1 MKKSFDAEDRMTKLF
16 ALAGAFAIA
25 AALQAGPIGLAWA
38 QDDSGNAAEDTGTVQ
53 DVGQPSPG
61 GAPQSYQTPPAAPV
75 LYITSVEVVQTTLE
89 PKQAIIKVRGLTGS
103 RGWSGPQLVPLFQG
117 ETPDGVLDLQFIAQ
131 TPDQTQKAEGFMP
144 IYALFPLDPGDKLP
158 KGIRVRGVDNVMLL
172 TQLPG
177 SIETTI
183 TKEDGSKAV
192 GKKFAPKGTA
202 PAGTANVVR
211 EEDMPRN
218 FRIIPPQKGVA
229 GITHNMNRLN
239 LVLGEDGKTIT
250 WAFWE

>member
-1 MKKSFDAEDRMTKLF
+1 MTKLF

-25 AALQAGPIGLAWA
+25 AALSAAPAWA
-38 QDDSGNAAEDTGTVQ
+38 QDTSSDESAGSQ
-53 DVGQPSPG
+53 DVGQSMPT
-61 GAPQSYQTPPAAPV
+61 GAPQSYTTPPSAPV
-75 LYITSVEVVQTTLE
+75 LFITSVEVIQTTLE

-117 ETPDGVLDLQFIAQ
+117 DTADGILDLQFIAV
-131 TPDQTQKAEGFMP
+131 TPDQTQKAEGFVP
-144 IYALFPLDPGDKLP
+144 IYAIFPLDPGDKMP
-158 KGIRVRGVDNVMLL
+158 KGIRVRGVGNVMLL

-192 GKKFAPKGTA
+192 GKTWAETGTA
-202 PAGTANVVR
+202 PAGTDNVVR

-218 FRIIPPQKGVA
+218 FRIIPPKKGVA

>member
-1 MKKSFDAEDRMTKLF
+1 LS
-16 ALAGAFAIA
+16 A
-25 AALQAGPIGLAWA
+25 APAWA
-38 QDDSGNAAEDTGTVQ
+38 QDTSSDESAGSQ
-53 DVGQPSPG
+53 DVGQSMPT
-61 GAPQSYQTPPAAPV
+61 GAPQSYTTPPSAPV
-75 LYITSVEVVQTTLE
+75 LFITSVEVIQTTLE
-89 PKQAIIKVRGLTGS
+89 PRQAIIKVRGLTGS

-117 ETPDGVLDLQFIAQ
+117 DTPDGILDLQFIAQ
-131 TPDQTQKAEGFMP
+131 TPDQTQKTESFVP
-144 IYALFPLDPGDKLP
+144 IYAIFPLDPGEKMP
-158 KGIRVRGVDNVMLL
+158 KGIRVRGVGNVMLL

-192 GKKFAPKGTA
+192 GKTWAETGTA
-202 PAGTANVVR
+202 AAGTANTVR
-211 EEDMPRN
+211 QEDMPRN
-218 FRIIPPQKGVA
+218 FRIIPPKKGVA

>member
-1 MKKSFDAEDRMTKLF
+1 M
-16 ALAGAFAIA
+16 
-25 AALQAGPIGLAWA
+25 
-38 QDDSGNAAEDTGTVQ
+38 
-53 DVGQPSPG
+53 
-61 GAPQSYQTPPAAPV
+61 
-75 LYITSVEVVQTTLE
+75 
-89 PKQAIIKVRGLTGS
+89 RGLTGS
-103 RGWSGPQLVPLFQG
+103 RGWSAPQLVPLFQG
-117 ETPDGVLDLQFIAQ
+117 ETPDGILDLQFIAQ

-144 IYALFPLDPGDKLP
+144 IYAIFPLGPGDKLP
-158 KGIRVRGVDNVMLL
+158 SGIRVRGVGNVMLL

-183 TKEDGSKAV
+183 DKEDGSKAV
-192 GKKFAPKGTA
+192 GKTWAEKGTA
-202 PAGTANVVR
+202 PAGTANTVR

-218 FRIIPPQKGVA
+218 FRIIPPKKGVA

>member
-1 MKKSFDAEDRMTKLF
+1 MTKLV
-16 ALAGAFAIA
+16 ALAGAFAVA
-25 AALQAGPIGLAWA
+25 AALQLGPIGLASA
-38 QDDSGNAAEDTGTVQ
+38 QDDSDATAGDTGTVQ
-53 DVGQPSPG
+53 DVGQASPA

-75 LYITSVEVVQTTLE
+75 LFITSVEVLQTTLE

-103 RGWSGPQLVPLFQG
+103 RGWSAPQLVPLFQG
-117 ETPDGVLDLQFIAQ
+117 ETPDGILDLQFIAQ
-131 TPDQTQKAEGFMP
+131 TPDQTQKAEGFLP
-144 IYALFPLDPGDKLP
+144 IYAIFPLDPGDKLP
-158 KGIRVRGVDNVMLL
+158 KGIRVRGVGNVMLL

-202 PAGTANVVR
+202 QPGAADVVR

-218 FRIIPPQKGVA
+218 FRVIPPKKGVA

-239 LVLGEDGKTIT
+239 LVLGEDGQTIT

>member
-1 MKKSFDAEDRMTKLF
+1 MTKLV
-16 ALAGAFAIA
+16 AVAGAFALA
-25 AALQAGPIGLAWA
+25 AALQLGPVGLAWA
-38 QDDSGNAAEDTGTVQ
+38 QDNSDTGGDDSGTVT
-53 DVGQPSPG
+53 DVGQSTPT
-61 GAPQSYQTPPAAPV
+61 GAPQSYTTPPSAPV
-75 LYITSVEVVQTTLE
+75 LFITSVEVIQTTLE

-117 ETPDGVLDLQFIAQ
+117 ETPDGILDLQFIAQ
-131 TPDQTQKAEGFMP
+131 TPDQTQKTKGFVP
-144 IYALFPLDPGDKLP
+144 IYAIFPLDPGDKLP
-158 KGIRVRGVDNVMLL
+158 KGIRVRGVGNVVLL

-183 TKEDGSKAV
+183 SKEDGSKAV
-192 GKKFAPKGTA
+192 GKTWAEKGTA
-202 PAGTANVVR
+202 AAGTANVVR

-218 FRIIPPQKGVA
+218 FRIIPPKKGVA

-239 LVLGEDGKTIT
+239 LVLGEDGQTIV

>member
-1 MKKSFDAEDRMTKLF
+1 MTKLV
-16 ALAGAFAIA
+16 ALAGALVVA
-25 AALQAGPIGLAWA
+25 AALQIGPIGIAWA
-38 QDDSGNAAEDTGTVQ
+38 QDDSDAASGDTGTVA
-53 DVGQPSPG
+53 DVGLPAPG
-61 GAPQSYQTPPAAPV
+61 TAPQSYQTPPSAPV
-75 LYITSVEVVQTTLE
+75 LFITSVEVVQTTLE

-117 ETPDGVLDLQFIAQ
+117 ETPDGILDLQFIAQ
-131 TPDQTQKAEGFMP
+131 TPDQTEKAEGFVP
-144 IYALFPLDPGDKLP
+144 IYAIFPLDPGSKLP
-158 KGIRVRGVDNVMLL
+158 KGIRVRGVGNVVLL
-172 TQLPG
+172 TQVPG

-183 TKEDGSKAV
+183 DKEDGSKAV
-192 GKKFAPKGTA
+192 GKTWAEKGQA
-202 PAGTANVVR
+202 QPGTPNVVR

-218 FRIIPPQKGVA
+218 FRIIPPKKGVA

>member
-1 MKKSFDAEDRMTKLF
+1 MTKLF

-25 AALQAGPIGLAWA
+25 AALSAGPAWA
-38 QDDSGNAAEDTGTVQ
+38 QDTSSDESAGSQ
-53 DVGQPSPG
+53 DVGQSNPT
-61 GAPQSYQTPPAAPV
+61 GAPQSYTTPPMAPV
-75 LYITSVEVVQTTLE
+75 LFITSVEVVQTTLD

-117 ETPDGVLDLQFIAQ
+117 ETPDGILDLQFIAQ

-144 IYALFPLDPGDKLP
+144 IYAIFPLDPGDKLP
-158 KGIRVRGVDNVMLL
+158 KGIRVRGVGNVMLL

-192 GKKFAPKGTA
+192 GKRWAEKGTA
-202 PAGTANVVR
+202 QPGPDVVR

-218 FRIIPPQKGVA
+218 FRIIPPKKGVA

>member
-1 MKKSFDAEDRMTKLF
+1 MTKLF

-38 QDDSGNAAEDTGTVQ
+38 EDNTDNSGDDSAGTQ
-53 DVGQPSPG
+53 EVGQASPT
-61 GAPQSYQTPPAAPV
+61 GAPQAYQMPPSAPV
-75 LYITSVEVVQTTLE
+75 LFITSVEVLQTTLE

-103 RGWSGPQLVPLFQG
+103 RGWSGPQLVPLFEG
-117 ETPDGVLDLQFIAQ
+117 ETPDGILDLQFIAQ
-131 TPDQTQKAEGFMP
+131 SPDQTQKAEGFMP
-144 IYALFPLDPGDKLP
+144 IYAIFPLGPGDKLP
-158 KGIRVRGVDNVMLL
+158 TGIRVRGVGTVMLL

-183 TKEDGSKAV
+183 DKEDGSKAV
-192 GKKFAPKGTA
+192 GKKFAPMGPAQPGT
-202 PAGTANVVR
+202 PDVGR

-218 FRIIPPQKGVA
+218 FPTIPPKKGVA

>member
-1 MKKSFDAEDRMTKLF
+1 MTKLV

-25 AALQAGPIGLAWA
+25 AALQLGPVGSAWA
-38 QDDSGNAAEDTGTVQ
+38 QDDSDATAGDTGTVQ
-53 DVGQPSPG
+53 DVGQASPS

-75 LYITSVEVVQTTLE
+75 LFITSVEVLQTTLE

-103 RGWSGPQLVPLFQG
+103 RGWSAPQLVPLFQG
-117 ETPDGVLDLQFIAQ
+117 ETPDGILDLQFIAQ

-144 IYALFPLDPGDKLP
+144 IYAIFPLDPGDKLP
-158 KGIRVRGVDNVMLL
+158 KGIRVRGVGNVVLL

-183 TKEDGSKAV
+183 TKEDGSTAV
-192 GKKFAPKGTA
+192 GKTWAEKGTA
-202 PAGTANVVR
+202 QPGDDVVR

-218 FRIIPPQKGVA
+218 FRIIPPKKGVA

-239 LVLGEDGKTIT
+239 LVLGEDGQTIT

>member
-1 MKKSFDAEDRMTKLF
+1 MTKLF

-25 AALQAGPIGLAWA
+25 AALQLGPAWA
-38 QDDSGNAAEDTGTVQ
+38 QDTSSDESAGSQ
-53 DVGQPSPG
+53 DVGQSMPT
-61 GAPQSYQTPPAAPV
+61 GAPQSYTTPPSAPV
-75 LYITSVEVVQTTLE
+75 LFITSVEVVQTTLE

-117 ETPDGVLDLQFIAQ
+117 DTPDGILDLQFIAQ
-131 TPDQTQKAEGFMP
+131 TPDQTQKAEGFVP
-144 IYALFPLDPGDKLP
+144 IYAIFPLDPGDKMP
-158 KGIRVRGVDNVMLL
+158 KGIRVRGVGNVMLL

-192 GKKFAPKGTA
+192 GKTWAETGTA

-211 EEDMPRN
+211 QEDMPRN
-218 FRIIPPQKGVA
+218 FRIIPPHKGVA

>member
-1 MKKSFDAEDRMTKLF
+1 MTKLF
-16 ALAGAFAIA
+16 ALASAVAIV
-25 AALQAGPIGLAWA
+25 AALQAGPVGLAWA
-38 QDDSGNAAEDTGTVQ
+38 QDNTDSSGDEAQGAQ
-53 DVGQPSPG
+53 DVGQSNPT
-61 GAPQSYQTPPAAPV
+61 GAPQAYQTPPSAPV
-75 LYITSVEVVQTTLE
+75 LFITSVEVIQTTLE

-117 ETPDGVLDLQFIAQ
+117 ETPDGILDLQFIAQ

-144 IYALFPLDPGDKLP
+144 IYAIFPLGPGDKLP
-158 KGIRVRGVDNVMLL
+158 KGIRVRGVGNVVLL
-172 TQLPG
+172 TQIPG

-183 TKEDGSKAV
+183 DKEDGSKAV

-202 PAGTANVVR
+202 QPGTADVVR

-218 FRIIPPQKGVA
+218 FRVIPPTKGVA

>member
-1 MKKSFDAEDRMTKLF
+1 MSKVF

-25 AALQAGPIGLAWA
+25 AALQFGPVGAAWA
-38 QDDSGNAAEDTGTVQ
+38 QESSDDAGGDSGTVQ
-53 DVGQPSPG
+53 DVGQSTPT
-61 GAPQSYQTPPAAPV
+61 GAPQAYQTPPSAPV
-75 LYITSVEVVQTTLE
+75 LFITSVEVVQTTLE

-117 ETPDGVLDLQFIAQ
+117 ETPDGILDLQFIAQ

-144 IYALFPLDPGDKLP
+144 IYALFPLDPGSKLP
-158 KGIRVRGVDNVMLL
+158 QGIRVRGVGNVMLL

-177 SIETTI
+177 TVETTI

-202 PAGTANVVR
+202 QPGAADVVR

-218 FRIIPPQKGVA
+218 FRVIPPKKGVA

-239 LVLGEDGKTIT
+239 LVLGEDGQTIT

>member
-1 MKKSFDAEDRMTKLF
+1 MTKLF

-25 AALQAGPIGLAWA
+25 AALSAGPAWA
-38 QDDSGNAAEDTGTVQ
+38 QDTSSDESAGSQ
-53 DVGQPSPG
+53 DVGQSNPT
-61 GAPQSYQTPPAAPV
+61 GAPQAYTTPPAAPV
-75 LYITSVEVVQTTLE
+75 LFITSIEVVQTTLD

-103 RGWSGPQLVPLFQG
+103 RGWSGPQLVPLYEG
-117 ETPDGVLDLQFIAQ
+117 VPADGILDLQFIAQ
-131 TPDQTQKAEGFMP
+131 TPDQTQKAESFVP
-144 IYALFPLDPGDKLP
+144 IYAISPLDPGDKLP
-158 KGIRVRGVDNVMLL
+158 KTIRVRGVGNVMLL

-177 SIETTI
+177 TIETTI

-192 GKKFAPKGTA
+192 GKTWAEKGTA
-202 PAGTANVVR
+202 PAGDNVVR

-218 FRIIPPQKGVA
+218 FRIIPPKKGVA

>member
-1 MKKSFDAEDRMTKLF
+1 MTKLF

-25 AALQAGPIGLAWA
+25 AALSTGPAWA
-38 QDDSGNAAEDTGTVQ
+38 QDTSSDESAGSQ
-53 DVGQPSPG
+53 DVGQSMPT
-61 GAPQSYQTPPAAPV
+61 GAPQSYTTPPSAPV
-75 LYITSVEVVQTTLE
+75 LFITSVEVIQTTLE

-117 ETPDGVLDLQFIAQ
+117 DTADGILDLQFIAQ
-131 TPDQTQKAEGFMP
+131 TPDQTQKAEGFVP
-144 IYALFPLDPGDKLP
+144 IYAIFPLDPGDKLP
-158 KGIRVRGVDNVMLL
+158 KGIRVRGVDNVVLL

-177 SIETTI
+177 AIETTI
-183 TKEDGSKAV
+183 SKEDGSKAV
-192 GKKFAPKGTA
+192 GKTWAEKGTA
-202 PAGTANVVR
+202 AAGADNVVR

-218 FRIIPPQKGVA
+218 FRIIPPKKGVA

-239 LVLGEDGKTIT
+239 LVLGEDGQTIV

>member
-1 MKKSFDAEDRMTKLF
+1 MTKLF
-16 ALAGAFAIA
+16 ALAGALTLV
-25 AALQAGPIGLAWA
+25 AALQLGPVGLAWA
-38 QDDSGNAAEDTGTVQ
+38 QDDSDSADSGAVQ
-53 DVGQPSPG
+53 DVGQSTPT
-61 GAPQSYQTPPAAPV
+61 GAPQSYTTPPMAPV
-75 LYITSVEVVQTTLE
+75 LFITSVEVVQTTLE

-117 ETPDGVLDLQFIAQ
+117 DTPDGILDLQFIAQ
-131 TPDQTQKAEGFMP
+131 TPDQTQKAEGFVP
-144 IYALFPLDPGDKLP
+144 IYAIFPLDPGDKMP
-158 KGIRVRGVDNVMLL
+158 KGIRVRGVGNVMLL

-192 GKKFAPKGTA
+192 GKTWAEKGTA

-218 FRIIPPQKGVA
+218 FRIIPPKKGVA

>member
-1 MKKSFDAEDRMTKLF
+1 MTKLF

-25 AALQAGPIGLAWA
+25 AALQLGPVGFAWA
-38 QDDSGNAAEDTGTVQ
+38 QDDSDNANDSGAVA
-53 DVGQPSPG
+53 DVGQSSPT
-61 GAPQSYQTPPAAPV
+61 GAPQAYQTPPSAPV
-75 LYITSVEVVQTTLE
+75 LFITSIEVLQTTLE

-117 ETPDGVLDLQFIAQ
+117 ETPDGILDLQFIAQ

-144 IYALFPLDPGDKLP
+144 IYAIFPLGPGDKLP
-158 KGIRVRGVDNVMLL
+158 KGIRVRGVGNVMLL

-183 TKEDGSKAV
+183 DKEDGSKAV

-202 PAGTANVVR
+202 QPGTADVVR

-218 FRIIPPQKGVA
+218 FRVIPPKKGVA

-239 LVLGEDGKTIT
+239 LVLGEDGQTIT

>member
-1 MKKSFDAEDRMTKLF
+1 MTKLF
-16 ALAGAFAIA
+16 ALAGALAIA
-25 AALQAGPIGLAWA
+25 AALSAAPAWA
-38 QDDSGNAAEDTGTVQ
+38 QDTSSDESAGSQ
-53 DVGQPSPG
+53 DVGQSMPT
-61 GAPQSYQTPPAAPV
+61 GAPQSYTTPPSAPV
-75 LYITSVEVVQTTLE
+75 LFITSVEVIQTTLE

-117 ETPDGVLDLQFIAQ
+117 ETPDGILDLQFIAQ
-131 TPDQTQKAEGFMP
+131 TPDQTQKAEGFVP
-144 IYALFPLDPGDKLP
+144 IYAIFPLDPGDKLP
-158 KGIRVRGVDNVMLL
+158 KGIRVRGVDNVVLL

-177 SIETTI
+177 AVETTI
-183 TKEDGSKAV
+183 SKEDGSKAV
-192 GKKFAPKGTA
+192 GKTWAEKGTA
-202 PAGTANVVR
+202 AAGTDNVVR

-218 FRIIPPQKGVA
+218 FRIIPPKKGVA

>member
-1 MKKSFDAEDRMTKLF
+1 MTKLF
-16 ALAGAFAIA
+16 ALAGAFAIV
-25 AALQAGPIGLAWA
+25 AALNAGPAGVAWA
-38 QDDSGNAAEDTGTVQ
+38 QDNPDTSADEAAGSQ
-53 DVGQPSPG
+53 DVSQPSPT

-75 LYITSVEVVQTTLE
+75 LFITSVEVIQTTLE

-117 ETPDGVLDLQFIAQ
+117 ETPDGILDLQFIAQ
-131 TPDQTQKAEGFMP
+131 TPDQTQKAEGFTP
-144 IYALFPLDPGDKLP
+144 IYAIFPLGPGDKLP
-158 KGIRVRGVDNVMLL
+158 KGIRVRGVGNVMLL

-177 SIETTI
+177 SIEATI

-192 GKKFAPKGTA
+192 GKRWAETGTA
-202 PAGTANVVR
+202 QPGPDVVR
-211 EEDMPRN
+211 QEDMPRN
-218 FRIIPPQKGVA
+218 FRIIPPKKGVA